1 MPRTIG
7 DIIKV
12 AETHKHSRDWIKA
25 LKIFRLIMEAAPY
38 DSEIRLDI
46 SRAFMA
52 LGFEQEALQGFVES
66 CKYCSRAGYPLQAIV
81 AAKKVAQVKG
91 NLDEM
96 YNFIAGL
103 YAAESE
109 NKGKTSRI
117 APIDQELPVKEDV
130 NLDYPI
136 DTRELVH
143 STLALVMA
151 ASQTARYPETLPPI
165 PILSDLP
172 SELFVRFLKEVKLI
186 SAEPGTIVIREGELA
201 TNFFMIAR
209 GKVAIYKGEGPNRR
223 IELARLGEGSIFG
236 EMALITQSP
245 RTATVEATDDVELLD
260 FGKEKLDVLSEDSVV
275 IEAALERFTRER
287 LISNLLATNPIF
299 QPFSRKQRYQ
309 LLSRF
314 TAHEVTPGT
323 VLVREGQVGRGL
335 YIILYG
341 QADVAKKENGAN
353 VLVAALRSGDIFGE
367 ISLIRESE
375 TTATVTATTHCTILF
390 LPKEYFQ
397 KLTESIGDLKD
408 YFDKLTEARLTM
420 TEKAI
425 RKAKE
430 LEEEAI
436 VLEDEMIMI

>member
-12 AETHKHSRDWIKA
+12 AETHKKDRDWIKA

-38 DSEIRLDI
+38 ASEIRLDI

-52 LGFEQEALQGFVES
+52 LGFEEQALHAFAES
-66 CKYCSRAGYPLQAIV
+66 CRYCSRAGYPLQAIV
-81 AAKKVAQVKG
+81 AAKKVAQMRGDV
-91 NLDEM
+91 DEM

-117 APIDQELPVKEDV
+117 APIDQELPVKDDV

-136 DTRELVH
+136 ETRELVQ

-151 ASQTARYPETLPPI
+151 ASQTARYPETLPPL

-172 SELFVRFLKEVKLI
+172 SELFVRFLKEVNLI
-186 SAEPGTIVIREGELA
+186 SADPGTIVIREGEIA

-209 GKVAIYKGEGPNRR
+209 GKVAIYKGEGPNRK

-245 RTATVEATDDVELLD
+245 RTATVESTDDVELLD
-260 FGKEKLDVLSEDSVV
+260 FGKDKLDALSEDSVV

-341 QADVAKKENGAN
+341 QADVSKKENGAN
-353 VLVAALRSGDIFGE
+353 VLVATLRSGDIFGE

-375 TTATVTATTHCTILF
+375 TMATVTATTHCTILF

-408 YFDKLTEARLTM
+408 YFDRLTEERLTM

-430 LEEEAI
+430 LEDEAI